1 MSRLSL
7 YFFLRLCLFFLKF
20 CILDWSFLL
29 VSAFVMTICNI
40 LKNRSKVAIEN
51 EANFTYFVLIYQ
63 LYPRLDTLNR
73 LLQTENLLQV
83 KFRFNII
90 QENHYQTVFSASLW
104 SKLHVRGL

>member
-1 MSRLSL
+1 M
-7 YFFLRLCLFFLKF
+7 
-20 CILDWSFLL
+20 

-90 QENHYQTVFSASLW
+90 QENHYQTVFSASL
-104 SKLHVRGL
+104 